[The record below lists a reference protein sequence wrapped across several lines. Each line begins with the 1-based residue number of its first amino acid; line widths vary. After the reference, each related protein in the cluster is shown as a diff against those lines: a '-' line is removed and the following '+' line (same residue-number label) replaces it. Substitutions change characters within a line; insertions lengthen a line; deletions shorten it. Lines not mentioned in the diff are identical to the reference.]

1 MLVKIDNWAK
11 GIVMSFKGGGFFSLF
26 AYDFI
31 HFVGHS
37 PEAWGKKASHKEAF
51 YR

>member
-1 MLVKIDNWAK
+1 MWHNLAK
-11 GIVMSFKGGGFFSLF
+11 DTVMSFEGGCGVFVF

-31 HFVGHS
+31 SFVCHS